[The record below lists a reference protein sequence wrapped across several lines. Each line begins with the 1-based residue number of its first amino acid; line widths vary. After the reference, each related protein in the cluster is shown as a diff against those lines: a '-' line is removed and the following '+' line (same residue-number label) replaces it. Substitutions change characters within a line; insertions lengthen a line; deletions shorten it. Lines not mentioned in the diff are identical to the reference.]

1 MQKVF
6 NILSVISLLLTSSVI
21 GGGVY
26 SYLWLKNTDNQNMI
40 KERLMKEVKKAIP
53 LPSLSGPALPTGTL
67 TPKQQK
73 IEIKKS
79 KGVPVMPITHNKPF
93 PSCRCINEEKQVFGD
108 SFKQVF

>member
-26 SYLWLKNTDNQNMI
+26 SYFWLKNIDNQNMI
-40 KERLMKEVKKAIP
+40 KEQLMKEVKKAIP
-53 LPSLSGPALPTGTL
+53 LPSLSGPALPTGAL

-73 IEIKKS
+73 IEIKKG
-79 KGVPVMPITHNKPF
+79 KNVPVMPITHNKSF
-93 PSCRCINEEKQVFGD
+93 PNCRCIEEEKQVFGE